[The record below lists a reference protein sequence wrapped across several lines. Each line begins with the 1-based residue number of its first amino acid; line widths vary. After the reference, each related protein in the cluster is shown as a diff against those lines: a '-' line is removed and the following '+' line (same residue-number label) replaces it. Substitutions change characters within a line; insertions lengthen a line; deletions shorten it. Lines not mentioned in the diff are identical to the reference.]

1 LFPSVILFVC
11 DFLFGFP
18 IAQMKAEPQKA
29 TFKEEHKKMAK
40 NSGKKL
46 VPAKKVEKKQTL
58 TIAGHGIK

>member
-11 DFLFGFP
+11 ESLFGFP
-18 IAQMKAEPQKA
+18 IAQMTAEPQKA
-29 TFKEEHKKMAK
+29 TFTEEHKKMAK

-58 TIAGHGIK
+58 TVGHGGVR